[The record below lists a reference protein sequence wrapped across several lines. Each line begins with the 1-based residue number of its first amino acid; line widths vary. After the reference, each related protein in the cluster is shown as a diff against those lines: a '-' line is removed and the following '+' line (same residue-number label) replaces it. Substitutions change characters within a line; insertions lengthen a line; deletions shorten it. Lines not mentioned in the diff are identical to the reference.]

1 MEPILVGICG
11 GSASG
16 KTSLCRKL
24 QQELSVDC
32 TVLEMDHFYRGLTPE
47 QLLAVSEYNFDHP
60 EALNHEDI
68 VQALQTLLTGQD
80 AQIPVYDFKSHRRA
94 DYTQTVKS
102 NKLILYEGIFS
113 LYDPKIRDMMKLKI
127 FVQTDDDLR
136 LARRLLRDTQDRGRD
151 LDGAL
156 EQYFKF
162 VKPSYDEYIRPT
174 MKYADVIIPQGAHNQ
189 VAIDLILLSLK
200 NYLA

>member
-1 MEPILVGICG
+1 M
-11 GSASG
+11 
-16 KTSLCRKL
+16 
-24 QQELSVDC
+24 
-32 TVLEMDHFYRGLTPE
+32 LEMDHFYRGLTPE
-47 QLLAVSEYNFDHP
+47 QLDTVSEYNFDHP
-60 EALNHEDI
+60 EAINHEDI
-68 VQALQTLLTGQD
+68 VQALQTLLKGQD
-80 AQIPVYDFKSHRRA
+80 AQIPVYDFKTHSRA
-94 DYTQTVKS
+94 AHTQTIKS

-113 LYDPKIRDMMKLKI
+113 LYDPQIRDMMKLKI

-136 LARRLLRDTQDRGRD
+136 LARRILRDTQQRGRD
-151 LDGAL
+151 LDGVL